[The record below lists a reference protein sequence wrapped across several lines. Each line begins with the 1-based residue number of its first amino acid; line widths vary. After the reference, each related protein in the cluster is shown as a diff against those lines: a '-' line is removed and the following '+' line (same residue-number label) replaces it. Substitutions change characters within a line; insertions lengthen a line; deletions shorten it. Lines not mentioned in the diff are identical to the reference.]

1 MEIDVLFY
9 KDQIMERFREMH
21 ADHEFDRIMDR
32 LLMRVPDDIDKREG
46 SVIWDALAP
55 AAMEFVILYF
65 DLFNLLYNSFGITAD
80 REALILRAMER
91 NVHIQEATQ
100 AQVKGEF
107 SRELPEG
114 TRFNYE
120 ELNYMLGKFI
130 KEEDGV
136 YSYYLTCEEFG
147 TVGNVER
154 GTLTPIDY
162 VPNLKFAR
170 IAGVLIPGEEAE
182 GTEEFRVRYFES
194 LQRDDYGGNIA
205 DYKRKVKE
213 LAGVGAVKVYPVW
226 NGGGTVKLV
235 IQDTQ
240 YKAPSEELV
249 EEVQTAIDPITNQG
263 KGIGI
268 APIGHAVTVVGV
280 EEVPLKIKT
289 SITLEKDAEL
299 SVVKPK
305 IETYVKAYIDEL
317 TKEWEKSETTIVRVS
332 QIESRILD
340 VVGVLDVV
348 DTSVNDETKQ
358 LKLSAESIPKYE
370 AIEYV

>member
-9 KDQIMERFREMH
+9 KDQIMDRFREMH
-21 ADHEFDRIMDR
+21 ADREFDRVMDR
-32 LLMRVPDDIDKREG
+32 LLTRVPDDIDKREG